1 MRRFVLDFVD
11 NVEVDLSIESSV
23 ECIVKHIPQ
32 TVESKA
38 RLFVICDGFD
48 GWEFSSFYLVHQFS
62 EPTTFICNFLNF
74 VVKERSL
81 GVFDNLLEILPI
93 LKTS

>member
-11 NVEVDLSIESSV
+11 DVEVDLSIESSV
-23 ECIVKHIPQ
+23 ECVVKHIPQ

-38 RLFVICDGFD
+38 RLSVICDGFD
-48 GWEFSSFYLVHQFS
+48 GWDFSSFYPVHQF
-62 EPTTFICNFLNF
+62 PGPATFICNFLNF

-81 GVFDNLLEILPI
+81 GVFDNLLKILPI
-93 LKTS
+93 LETS